1 MIVLSAQGS
10 NMPLKLTESVVI
22 NEIAQMLYS
31 FLPGNPHP
39 FADQS
44 ISFPGVAHRLGLSHY
59 WKGGSKL
66 PAISTLLEATLDAR
80 RESFCDLILEIVRT
94 GIRYR
99 NSKGNPITREDIK
112 TLNELLLRLHFKI
125 PELWSIEF
133 IESLPRQEP
142 ETENQEKHGIDE
154 DHNQELTE
162 KFIKLSDLKPQ
173 ARGYA
178 FEKFLQ
184 EFFWANNLKPRSPF
198 RIVGEQIDGSFQIGP
213 HTYLVEAKWQNRQIG
228 QTELLGFHGKVE
240 GKAKWSRG
248 LFISYN
254 GFTSNGIEAFSKGR
268 STSILGMTGQ
278 DIFFILNDAMS
289 LVEAIEQKA
298 RRAAETGEFFVSVY
312 ELSRGG

>member
-1 MIVLSAQGS
+1 MS
-10 NMPLKLTESVVI
+10 LTLAESQAI
-22 NEIAQMLYS
+22 NEIAQLLYN
-31 FLPGNPHP
+31 FLPGQPHP

-44 ISFPGVAHRLGLSHY
+44 ISFPGVAHRLGLSRY
-59 WKGGSKL
+59 WRGGSKL
-66 PAISTLLEATLDAR
+66 SAISTLLEITLEAH
-80 RESFCDLILEIVRT
+80 RELFCDLILEIVRT
-94 GIRYR
+94 GIKYR
-99 NSKGNPITREDIK
+99 NSKKNPVTREEIK

-125 PELWSIEF
+125 PELWSPEF
-133 IESLPRQEP
+133 IESLPRQKP
-142 ETENQEKHGIDE
+142 ETENQEAQEVDE
-154 DHNQELTE
+154 NHIRELRE
-162 KFIKLSDLKPQ
+162 KFIALSDLKPQ

-184 EFFWANNLKPRSPF
+184 AFFLAYNLKPRSPF
-198 RIVGEQIDGSFQIGP
+198 RLVGEQIDGSFQIGP
-213 HTYLVEAKWQNRQIG
+213 HTYLVEAKWQSG
-228 QTELLGFHGKVE
+228 QVGQAELLVFQGKVE

-254 GFTSNGIEAFSKGR
+254 GFTPDGMEAFSKGR

-278 DIFFILNDAMS
+278 DIFFILDGAMS